1 MGDKMSK
8 EPRLSALALIHHRH
22 DAAEWVEHKFDASSW
37 KLYKNALT
45 QLDMPKTSSMGRLLD
60 GIASLLGLIDVSRYE
75 GHAAML
81 LQAAAEKCVT
91 ATSAYPMT
99 IADHRIQ
106 WKPMVDGIIEDLK
119 AGTPTDTIA
128 KAVHQSLAQLAIQLA
143 ELHHTTQ
150 VVVSGGVWQNALV
163 VDLTIDAAKEAGKTV
178 HFHRQVSPN
187 DECIALG
194 QLALYAI
201 RQQAGLDNLSKMSH
215 QKL

>member
-8 EPRLSALALIHHRH
+8 EPRLSALALLHHR
-22 DAAEWVEHKFDASSW
+22 DDVAELLQHKFDASSW
-37 KLYKNALT
+37 KLYTNALA
-45 QLDMPKTSSMGRLLD
+45 QLEMPKTSSMGRLLD

-91 ATSAYPMT
+91 ATSAYPMPL
-99 IADHRIQ
+99 ADDRIQ
-106 WKPMVDGIIEDLK
+106 WQPMVDAIIEDLK

-128 KAVHQSLAQLAIQLA
+128 NAVHQSLAQLAIQLA
-143 ELHHTTQ
+143 ELHHTKQ
-150 VVVSGGVWQNALV
+150 LVVSGGVWQNALL
-163 VDLTIDAAKEAGKTV
+163 VDLTIDAAKEAGKTI

-201 RQQAGLDNLSKMSH
+201 KQLAGLDNLTKMSH